1 MAKAKKPT
9 KILSFIFLLLVFL
22 SFFYFQ
28 NSLKNSVY
36 LVSSIFQKNFWVFG
50 KKISNFLEGIVF
62 SAKLKEENLKLKEEN
77 EKLTFENLSLQNQAK
92 ENEILKKA
100 LDINLTKDFDLEFAK
115 IVGKDIS
122 QDTILIDKGA
132 KDGISENLPVISENK
147 SILGKVIKVYKNFS
161 KVQLISH
168 PESIFDVKIQDK
180 GILGKAKGRGN
191 QKISI
196 EYLPLKENIQPGEL
210 VISAGQSGIFPEGL
224 LVGKIEKI
232 KKSDL
237 EGFQEAE
244 VSPFLNITDL
254 EYLFIIKSW

>member
-1 MAKAKKPT
+1 MIKAIKVLT
-9 KILSFIFLLLVFL
+9 FILFFLIFF
-22 SFFYFQ
+22 SIFYFQ
-28 NSLKNSVY
+28 NQLKNSIY
-36 LVSSIFQKNFWVFG
+36 LVSSIFQENLWIFG
-50 KKISNFLEGIVF
+50 KKTSDFFEGIIF
-62 SAKLKEENLKLKEEN
+62 SAKLKEENLKLKKEN
-77 EKLTFENLSLQNQAK
+77 EKLILENLLLKNQAK

-100 LDINLTKDFDLEFAK
+100 LDIGLEKDFDLEFSK

-122 QDTILIDKGA
+122 QDTVLIDKGG

-180 GILGKAKGRGN
+180 EILGKAKGRGN
-191 QKISI
+191 QKILI

-210 VISAGQSGIFPEGL
+210 VITSGKSGIFPEGL
-224 LVGKIEKI
+224 LVGKIEKV

-237 EGFQEAE
+237 EGFKEAE

-254 EYLFIIKSW
+254 EYLFVIKSW

>member
-1 MAKAKKPT
+1 MP
-9 KILSFIFLLLVFL
+9 KIKRPIRILIFLLIFL
-22 SFFYFQ
+22 IFTSFFYFQ
-28 NSLKNSVY
+28 NSLKNFLY
-36 LVSSIFQKNFWVFG
+36 LISSPIQKNLWVFG
-50 KKISNFLEGIVF
+50 EKISNFFEGIF
-62 SAKLKEENLKLKEEN
+62 SSTKLKEENLKLKEEN
-77 EKLTFENLSLQNQAK
+77 EKLIFENLSLKNQAK

-100 LDINLTKDFDLEFAK
+100 LDIGLEKEFDLEFAK

-161 KVQLISH
+161 KVQLISN
-168 PESIFDVKIQDK
+168 PEMVFDVKIQNK

-224 LVGKIEKI
+224 LVGKIEKV

-244 VSPFLNITDL
+244 VSPFFNITDL
-254 EYLFIIKSW
+254 EYLFIIKAW